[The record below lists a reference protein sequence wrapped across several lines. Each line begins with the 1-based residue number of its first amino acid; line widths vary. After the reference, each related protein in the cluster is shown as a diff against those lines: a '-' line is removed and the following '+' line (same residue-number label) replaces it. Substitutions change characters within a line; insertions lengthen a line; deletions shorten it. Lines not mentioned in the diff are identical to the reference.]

1 MTHANSM
8 REFLKCEPSDAV
20 LDYIAKTK
28 HTVLSIIR
36 DEHAILLIPVS
47 EYIGLEYDSTLNAV
61 TVSYKNHEQIE
72 TITVDFN
79 EENSDIIGFP
89 DMNSAGDYLCNDKT
103 LIVKP
108 IKYSGNEY
116 KLIFSPQL
124 AKYLIR
130 HKHIVWDIKE
140 NKNNPNEIVFVFKV
154 DETFYKDVD
163 DFRVKR

>member
-47 EYIGLEYDSTLNAV
+47 EYIGSEYDSTLNAV

-79 EENSDIIGFP
+79 EENSDIIGFS

-108 IKYSGNEY
+108 IEYSGNEY